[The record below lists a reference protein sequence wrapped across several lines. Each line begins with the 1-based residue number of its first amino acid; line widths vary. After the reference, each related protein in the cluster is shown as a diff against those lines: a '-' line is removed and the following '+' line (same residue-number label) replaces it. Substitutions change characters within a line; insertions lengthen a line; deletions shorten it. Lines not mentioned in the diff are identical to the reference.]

1 MYKSQHFF
9 FITVKWI
16 QLKNC
21 SFTGNFYTHWIYI
34 VLFREW
40 VEYILALNTCHFFFF
55 IFIYKELKFQSYNV
69 LKSHKRIL
77 AILSFFI
84 LSISDRLE
92 GTVPKFFT
100 FNDSLPSLYHL
111 WRKGYRLLKKQNKQI
126 PNFQRLYILKLINV
140 SYTPIR

>member
-21 SFTGNFYTHWIYI
+21 FFTGNFYTHWIYI

-69 LKSHKRIL
+69 WSRTKEFWQFCHSLFFQYQIGLKEQFQSSSL
-77 AILSFFI
+77 LMTPFPVFI
-84 LSISDRLE
+84 IYGVKGTASLKNKIS
-92 GTVPKFFT
+92 KF
-100 FNDSLPSLYHL
+100 
-111 WRKGYRLLKKQNKQI
+111 QI
-126 PNFQRLYILKLINV
+126 FRDCIY
-140 SYTPIR
+140 